1 MDYKKK
7 KVAPCQMQQPASTI
21 MQRFLSILLFIIHFI
36 GGGRFY
42 CKSTA
47 QKLISTVLS
56 IKMDQNKATR
66 CWEKKKGY
74 KVGKLSLGET
84 GEKRKLL
91 TNIYRLFCTRHI
103 NAFCSYLQERS
114 TLASLDSWVNTWKS
128 PRCDTVQTE
137 NVILLFGWYNS
148 GR

>member
-1 MDYKKK
+1 MNSRWTTKKK

-47 QKLISTVLS
+47 QKLISTVLC

-66 CWEKKKGY
+66 CWKKKRLQGG
-74 KVGKLSLGET
+74 KVKFRRNGGK
-84 GEKRKLL
+84 K
-91 TNIYRLFCTRHI
+91 
-103 NAFCSYLQERS
+103 
-114 TLASLDSWVNTWKS
+114 
-128 PRCDTVQTE
+128 E
-137 NVILLFGWYNS
+137 NY
-148 GR
+148 